1 LGILPPAIRAPAAKV
16 WRERIR
22 PLTRNFDGQPDVL
35 VIGAQKAGTTWL
47 THLFTQQ
54 PNLLKPKVKEVHY
67 FNRHYDLGPRWYRSN
82 FATSEEAAAR
92 VRETGVSRLLRYE
105 ATPDYL
111 FHTDAPGRIAADLPN
126 AKLIVLVRDP
136 VWRALS
142 GYSHMVRAG
151 LEARSLEAAIL
162 GEDEE
167 LEQARR
173 ASPASHRHAL
183 EFHSYVARGH
193 YFEQL
198 ERYRGRFADKDIRVL
213 VYEEVINE
221 PAAALAN
228 IAEFLDVP
236 LTMPERTTAQ
246 NVGSYERKVDPK
258 IEQHIR
264 DATSADSAALFNWL
278 GRPRPW

>member
-1 LGILPPAIRAPAAKV
+1 MGILPPAIRAPAAKV

-54 PNLLKPKVKEVHY
+54 PSLLKPKVKEVHY

-82 FATSEEAAAR
+82 FATSDEAAAR
-92 VRETGVSRLLRYE
+92 VRETGLSRPLRYE

-111 FHTDAPGRIAADLPN
+111 FHADAPGRIAADLPD
-126 AKLIVLVRDP
+126 ARLIVLVRDP

-151 LEARSLEAAIL
+151 LEGRSLEAAIL
-162 GEDEE
+162 GEEEE
-167 LEQARR
+167 LEAARR
-173 ASPASHRHAL
+173 ASPAKYSHIL
-183 EFHSYVARGH
+183 EYHSYVARGL
-193 YFEQL
+193 YFEQI
-198 ERYRGRFADKDIRVL
+198 ERYRTRFADKDIRVL
-213 VYEEVINE
+213 VYEDVIARPE
-221 PAAALAN
+221 AGLAE
-228 IAEFLDVP
+228 IAEFLGVP

-246 NVGSYERKVDPK
+246 NVGSYERKVDSR

-264 DATSADSAALFNWL
+264 NATDADTAALFNWL